1 MDEQQGE
8 EEARRRRAAELHRAI
23 DESVAGGKPPSS
35 PREFTD
41 QQARQAAAAPS
52 SRESTAGAGWTD
64 CGGPG
69 RWQSDVPVG
78 KRPLSWLRAR
88 VLLELRHDILPRR
101 PGDSTD
107 TSPQGWV
114 ERARRR

>member
-1 MDEQQGE
+1 MNEQQDE

-23 DESVAGGKPPSS
+23 DEAVAGGKPPSS

-41 QQARQAAAAPS
+41 QQAHQAAAALS

-69 RWQSDVPVG
+69 RWQSDVPG
-78 KRPLSWLRAR
+78 GTRPLSGLRAGG
-88 VLLELRHDILPRR
+88 VWEARHDIITRR
-101 PGDSTD
+101 LGGP
-107 TSPQGWV
+107 
-114 ERARRR
+114 